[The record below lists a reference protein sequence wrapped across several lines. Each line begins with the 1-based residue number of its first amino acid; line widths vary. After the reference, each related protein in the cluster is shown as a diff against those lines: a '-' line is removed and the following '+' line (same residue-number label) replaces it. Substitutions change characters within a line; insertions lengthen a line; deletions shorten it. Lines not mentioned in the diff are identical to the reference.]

1 MSHGGDRAADDIMPP
16 VAGLPREV
24 SRPARHRRP
33 LSPLLVRARSLKVS
47 SIVAPNRKSRK
58 RNRRRRR
65 RRPHHRIVRPA
76 AAAPTR
82 PIEQVEQHRAAQPRA
97 RARPQ
102 RVRLT
107 GRHSGYCSRTST
119 KRSARHSLQT
129 RERWAGHPRGSNIR
143 YWWPVAIAAISE
155 TSINSLPRQT
165 TCRSGRT
172 SK

>member
-82 PIEQVEQHRAAQPRA
+82 PIEQVEQHRAAPASRA
-97 RARPQ
+97 RATTASS
-102 RVRLT
+102 VNGATFRLLLS
-107 GRHSGYCSRTST
+107 HVDE
-119 KRSARHSLQT
+119 A
-129 RERWAGHPRGSNIR
+129 ER
-143 YWWPVAIAAISE
+143 AA
-155 TSINSLPRQT
+155 
-165 TCRSGRT
+165 
-172 SK
+172 